1 MSVFE
6 DWSASAAWAF
16 CLDEEEDGER
26 RRKRLERREVT
37 ADREDDFVVV
47 DVVEVVVDVE
57 EMPERWEGRGTSGER
72 AVATSLRQMR
82 MRFCLEGE
90 I

>member
-6 DWSASAAWAF
+6 DWRAAAWAV
-16 CLDEEEDGER
+16 CLAEEDGER
-26 RRKRLERREVT
+26 RRKRLERREAT
-37 ADREDDFVVV
+37 AEREDDFV
-47 DVVEVVVDVE
+47 DVVEVVDVE
-57 EMPERWEGRGTSGER
+57 EMPERWEGRGMSGER